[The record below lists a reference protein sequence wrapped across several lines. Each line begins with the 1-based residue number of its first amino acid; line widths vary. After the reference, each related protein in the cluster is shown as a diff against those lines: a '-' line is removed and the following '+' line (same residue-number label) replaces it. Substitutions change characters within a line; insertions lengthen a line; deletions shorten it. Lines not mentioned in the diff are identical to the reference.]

1 VSRRDPNCRIIFTS
15 SGYPENP
22 SREDFSMT
30 KMAAARRSS
39 FGMRCAHCND
49 HLIAPE
55 WTEQRNNRQIHHVW
69 HCSRCDFYFETIV
82 YTKVIDDSTGD
93 DTLPSRLV
101 A

>member
-1 VSRRDPNCRIIFTS
+1 
-15 SGYPENP
+15 
-22 SREDFSMT
+22 MT
-30 KMAAARRSS
+30 KMASARRSS

-93 DTLPSRLV
+93 DTLPSRFV